1 MFWKRQVKW
10 LIMVKLYSPLK
21 HIGVLTLKH
30 IGVLTPS
37 TVECHFIWR
46 EGLYKGNEV
55 KMKSLG

>member
-10 LIMVKLYSPLK
+10 LIMVKLYSP
-21 HIGVLTLKH
+21 LKH

-55 KMKSLG
+55 KMKGEP